1 MSVSVKVRVPGTT
14 ANCGPGFDAVG
25 IACTIYNELELILSD
40 EGSLVIEIEGEGK
53 GIIPTDNENVVYQVI
68 ESVLAKV
75 GKKYQGIHIKMNN
88 QIPLSRGL
96 GSSAAAIVAGLFAA
110 NEATGNILSKD
121 DLLDMATAIEGHP
134 DNVAPAIFG
143 GITTSVMED
152 EQAHYLR
159 FLPPA
164 KLSMVLAIPDFNLS
178 THAARQVL
186 PQTVPFKDAV
196 FNISRTALVIGALCQ
211 GEFQHLRYALGDKI
225 HQPYREHLIPGMG
238 QVFDAALG
246 KGALG
251 VALSGAGPCLI
262 AFAQD
267 PCDESDRCKEIG
279 LAMVEAFTNNE
290 IAAKYLVL
298 DIDTEG
304 AKVIQ

>member
-25 IACTIYNELELILSD
+25 IACTIYNELELILSK

-53 GIIPTDNENVVYQVI
+53 GIIPTDDGNIVYQVI
-68 ESVLAKV
+68 ERVLAKV
-75 GKKYQGIHIKMNN
+75 GEKYQGIHIKMNN

-96 GSSAAAIVAGLFAA
+96 GSSAAAIVAALVAA
-110 NEATGNILSKD
+110 NEATGKTLSKE
-121 DLLDMATAIEGHP
+121 DLFHMATEIEGHP

-143 GITTSVMED
+143 GVTASVME
-152 EQAHYLR
+152 EKQPHYLR
-159 FLPPA
+159 FLPPE
-164 KLSMVLAIPDFNLS
+164 KLSMVVAIPDFNLS

-196 FNISRTALVIGALCQ
+196 FNISRTALTIAALCQ
-211 GEFQHLRYALGDKI
+211 GEFQHLRYALTDKI

-238 QVFDAALG
+238 KVFEAALEN
-246 KGALG
+246 GALG

-267 PCDESDRCKEIG
+267 SCTAIG
-279 LAMVEAFTNNE
+279 SAMTEAFAKND
-290 IAAKYLVL
+290 IAARYLVL
-298 DIDTEG
+298 DIDEDG

>member
-25 IACTIYNELELILSD
+25 IACTIYNDLELTLST
-40 EGSLVIEIEGEGK
+40 EGSLVIEVEGEGASL
-53 GIIPTDNENVVYQVI
+53 IPTDDKNIVWQVI
-68 ESVLAKV
+68 QKVFEKV
-75 GKKYQGIHIKMNN
+75 GKQYQGIHIKMNN

-110 NEATGNILSKD
+110 NVATGNTLSKD

-143 GITTSVMED
+143 GITTSVVEGKK
-152 EQAHYLR
+152 ARYLR
-159 FLPPA
+159 FVPPA
-164 KLSMVLAIPDFNLS
+164 KLNMIVAIPDFNLS

-186 PQTVPFKDAV
+186 PETVPFKDAV

-211 GEFQHLRYALGDKI
+211 GEFQHLRYALADKI

-238 QVFDAALG
+238 QVFDAALE

-267 PCDESDRCKEIG
+267 RCEEVG
-279 LAMVEAFTNNE
+279 FGMVEAFANNQ
-290 IAAKYLVL
+290 ISAKYLVL

-304 AKVIQ
+304 ARVID

>member
-25 IACTIYNELELILSD
+25 IACTIYNDLELTLSE
-40 EGSLVIEIEGEGK
+40 EGTLVIEIEGEGK
-53 GIIPTDNENVVYQVI
+53 DLIPTDETNVVWQVMQRVF
-68 ESVLAKV
+68 EKV
-75 GKKYQGIHIKMNN
+75 GKTYQGIHIKMNN

-110 NEATGNILSKD
+110 NVATGNTLSKD
-121 DLLDMATAIEGHP
+121 DLLDMATIVEGHP

-143 GITTSVMED
+143 GITTSVMEG

-159 FLPPA
+159 FVPPT
-164 KLSMVLAIPDFNLS
+164 KLSMVVAIPEFNLS

-186 PQTVPFKDAV
+186 PETVPFKDAV
-196 FNISRTALVIGALCQ
+196 FNISRTALVISALCQ
-211 GEFQHLRYALGDKI
+211 GEFQHLRYALEDKI

-238 QVFDAALG
+238 QVFDTALA

-262 AFAQD
+262 AFAQEK
-267 PCDESDRCKEIG
+267 CDEIG
-279 LAMVEAFTNNE
+279 SGMVEAFGKHQIT
-290 IAAKYLVL
+290 ARYVVL

-304 AKVIQ
+304 AKVI